1 MRHPFC
7 HLLQFFFQPIHRAR
21 LAKTEL
27 FHSSLMIPRETIHCN
42 YTRYYVWNSRPF
54 FLNPLTCQYQIISN
68 NHVYVLF
75 DILHFRLI
83 TYNATIWNIVT
94 YSLTNRYEDFE
105 ITFEFHM
112 NSFFRTRRKKF
123 SKVLIFHSQMRY
135 HQSCRLSQCSCTRIP
150 RTHLRVSYQI
160 ENREKDSRN
169 QHKILF
175 ARKFHSME
183 LSCISFP
190 SFIHTCV

>member
-68 NHVYVLF
+68 NHVRTFWYFTFSINYIQCNHLKYC
-75 DILHFRLI
+75 I
-83 TYNATIWNIVT
+83 
-94 YSLTNRYEDFE
+94 YSLTNCYEDFE

-123 SKVLIFHSQMRY
+123 SKVLIFHSQMRC